1 MKLVAIL
8 FVFLFSVA
16 SAYADK
22 RVTPLP
28 ALGSNHV
35 ATAGTVSRATNIWLV
50 SSGFRFSVTEKQAV
64 SATRD
69 KYGVQ
74 IFVNRQTEVT
84 NWFVHCQQ
92 RAWAPETGRLDPK
105 AVPGYWAQFV
115 PEPFPPEPVPVV
127 VDCNHY
133 SWYPYG
139 YYYWSWWPRSWSG
152 GCYSSGTMRAGHTA
166 YPGSMTSAGR
176 MYSAGGMH
184 SAGTVSA
191 GGVTSA
197 GGLYSAGG
205 NFSGGT
211 VSAGGM
217 GSAGRVYAGGT
228 VGLSPTR
235 SAGGMRTTGRG
246 R

>member
-1 MKLVAIL
+1 MKLIVSLI
-8 FVFLFSVA
+8 VFLFSVVV
-16 SAYADK
+16 YADK
-22 RVTPLP
+22 KVTPLP
-28 ALGSNHV
+28 AVGTNRF
-35 ATAGTVSRATNIWLV
+35 ATTGTVSRTTNIWAV
-50 SSGFRFSVTEKQAV
+50 SGGFRFSVIEKRAV
-64 SATRD
+64 SSSRN
-69 KYGVQ
+69 KYGVP
-74 IFVNRQTEVT
+74 ISVNQLVETT

-139 YYYWSWWPRSWSG
+139 YYYWSWWPRSWSYG
-152 GCYSSGTMRAGHTA
+152 ACYSSGTMRIGRTI
-166 YPGSMTSAGR
+166 YPGVMHYPGR
-176 MYSAGGMH
+176 MY

-191 GGVTSA
+191 GGVTA
-197 GGLYSAGG
+197 GGSMRSAGG
-205 NFSGGT
+205 NFSSGT

-217 GSAGRVYAGGT
+217 GSAGRVSVGGT
-228 VGLSPTR
+228 VGLPPTR
-235 SAGGMRTTGRG
+235 SAGGSYATGRG